1 MTSEKVN
8 DLAILKLSDFISP
21 ETFRLIPTSAAAFKG
36 GISEIPVSFN
46 LHSDVY
52 KKLNFNINKLQKL
65 YGFSII
71 GEKLENLNGS
81 PYYSQSYDGK
91 LKCLELNDCGQLWI
105 LKFEFLNGECKLYC
119 VKDEEVFHLL
129 NNCRKPPMVD

>member
-8 DLAILKLSDFISP
+8 DLAILKLSDFLSP
-21 ETFRLIPTSAAAFKG
+21 ETFRLIPTAAAGFKG

-65 YGFSII
+65 YGFSIL

-81 PYYSQSYDGK
+81 PYYSSYYNGK
-91 LKCLELNDCGQLWI
+91 LKSLELNDCGELWI

-129 NNCRKPPMVD
+129 NKCRKPPMVL